1 MTAAI
6 AMRVPAAR
14 LLTRTERGGR
24 GFKSRPLGA
33 SILEDG
39 ISAFSFTVDLH
50 FPRLLSAAENQ
61 FGPLEEPVNY
71 VHVVLDAV
79 VDHLLLTI
87 RTDHDEHWR
96 LSVLRRLADLDVGL
110 LAVIEHPNRTD
121 TIVTLQSV
129 VEVHRVHGVG
139 RQFGN
144 TGGLDLPVLLFRQLL
159 LPPSLIVFVVR
170 IGECHPSNVVVWF
183 GKQ

>member
-1 MTAAI
+1 MTAPI

-33 SILEDG
+33 SILGGG

-50 FPRLLSAAENQ
+50 FPGFLSAAENQ
-61 FGPLEEPVNY
+61 FSLFKEPVNY

-79 VDHLLLTI
+79 VDHLLLTV
-87 RTDHDEHWR
+87 RTDHDKHRR

-110 LAVIEHPNRTD
+110 LAVIEYPNGTD

-129 VEVHRVHGVG
+129 VEVHQLHGVG
-139 RQFGN
+139 RQFGD
-144 TGGLDLPVLLFRQLL
+144 TGSLDLPVFL
-159 LPPSLIVFVVR
+159 V
-170 IGECHPSNVVVWF
+170 
-183 GKQ
+183 

>member
-24 GFKSRPLGA
+24 GFRSKPLGA
-33 SILEDG
+33 SILGDG

-61 FGPLEEPVNY
+61 FSLFKEPVNY

-79 VDHLLLTI
+79 VDHLLLTV
-87 RTDHDEHWR
+87 RTDHHEHRR
-96 LSVLRRLADLDVGL
+96 LSVLGRLADLDVGL
-110 LAVIEHPNRTD
+110 LAVVEHPNGTD
-121 TIVTLQSV
+121 AIVTLQSV
-129 VEVHRVHGVG
+129 VEVHRVYGVG
-139 RQFGN
+139 RQFGD
-144 TGGLDLPVLLFRQLL
+144 TGGLDLPVLLFREL
-159 LPPSLIVFVVR
+159 
-170 IGECHPSNVVVWF
+170 
-183 GKQ
+183 